1 MDELSSAL
9 DSLAEYELNQEIQRL
24 SENKTVI
31 FISHRLSTVKM
42 ADTIYFLEKGKVIEE
57 GSHEQLLA
65 QKGAYWKLWTT
76 QANRYLKKE
85 NGRR

>member
-65 QKGAYWKLWTT
+65 QKGAYWKL
-76 QANRYLKKE
+76 
-85 NGRR
+85 

>member
-76 QANRYLKKE
+76 QANRYLEKE